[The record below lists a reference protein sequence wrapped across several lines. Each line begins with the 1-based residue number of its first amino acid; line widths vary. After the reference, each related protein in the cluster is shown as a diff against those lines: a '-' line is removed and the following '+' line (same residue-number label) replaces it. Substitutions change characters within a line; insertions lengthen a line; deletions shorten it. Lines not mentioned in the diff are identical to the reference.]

1 MEQFEGRLRDAAG
14 RVPLLQRLFP
24 AFFAAKAPI
33 LHIASDVGQGPV
45 VILLHGIASS
55 SQTFEDLLPLLAD
68 RHRCISIDLLGFGES
83 PEGVDYTIE
92 EHVEAIEATIRSLR
106 LRAPFTLVGHSL
118 GSLLSS
124 RFAAQY
130 PAQVSHLVMVSPPI
144 YPDPSELDSRVERM
158 QLGAYLRAYEYLR
171 ANKVFT
177 IGNAARVARLLKIS
191 QIFEISERNW
201 DAFVKSLQNCIES
214 QTTVTDLA
222 RVQAPVDVVYGAQ
235 DQFIAMG
242 TMRVIERLRN
252 VTVHRV
258 ELNDHLVRPRLAR
271 VVAAAIG
278 PVDQAQPTDAAR
290 PVSREHRGVAGRSRT
305 NLDSEHGH

>member
-1 MEQFEGRLRDAAG
+1 MGRFAERLQDAAG
-14 RVPLLQRLFP
+14 RVPLLRRFLPGFFP
-24 AFFAAKAPI
+24 TSGPI
-33 LHIASDVGQGPV
+33 LHIASDVGAGPV

-55 SQTFEDLLPLLAD
+55 SQTFKDLLPLLTD
-68 RHRCISIDLLGFGES
+68 HHRCISIDLLGFGES
-83 PEGVDYTIE
+83 PAGTDYTIE
-92 EHVEAIEATIRSLR
+92 EHVEAIRATVRSLR

-124 RFAAQY
+124 RYAALY
-130 PAQVSHLVMVSPPI
+130 PAQLSHLVMVSPPI
-144 YPDPSELDSRVERM
+144 YPDPSDLDNRVERM

-171 ANKVFT
+171 TNKVFT

-191 QIFEISERNW
+191 QVFEISERNW

-214 QTTVTDLA
+214 QTTVSDVA
-222 RVQAPVDVVYGAQ
+222 QVQVAVDVVYGAQ

-242 TMRVIERLRN
+242 TMRVLERLRN

-271 VVAAAIG
+271 VVAAVIDPAVRTGVI
-278 PVDQAQPTDAAR
+278 
-290 PVSREHRGVAGRSRT
+290 SRGEIHSGDG
-305 NLDSEHGH
+305 NLDSKHGH

>member
-1 MEQFEGRLRDAAG
+1 MERFAG
-14 RVPLLQRLFP
+14 RVQDAARRMPLLRRFFP
-24 AFFAAKAPI
+24 GLGAAKAPI

-45 VILLHGIASS
+45 VVLLHGIASS
-55 SQTFEDLLPLLAD
+55 SQTFKDLLPLLAD

-92 EHVEAIEATIRSLR
+92 EHVEAIVATIRSLR

-124 RFAAQY
+124 RFAARH
-130 PAQVSHLVMVSPPI
+130 PAQVGHLVMVSPPI
-144 YPDPSELDSRVERM
+144 YPDPSEIDSRVERM

-177 IGNAARVARLLKIS
+177 IGNAARVARLFKIS

-222 RVQAPVDVVYGAQ
+222 QMQAPVDVVYGAQ

-242 TMRVIERLRN
+242 TMRMIERLRN

-271 VVAAAIG
+271 VVAAAID
-278 PVDQAQPTDAAR
+278 PVERARLTGAAR
-290 PVSREHRGVAGRSRT
+290 PLSREPRGIAGRGRAD
-305 NLDSEHGH
+305 LDSGNGH

>member
-1 MEQFEGRLRDAAG
+1 MGQFAEWVQDAAQ
-14 RVPLLQRLFP
+14 RVPLLQRFLP
-24 AFFAAKAPI
+24 AKAPV
-33 LHIASDVGQGPV
+33 LHIASDIGEGPV

-55 SQTFEDLLPLLAD
+55 SQTFKDLLPMLSD
-68 RHRCISIDLLGFGES
+68 RYRCISIDLLGFGES
-83 PEGVDYTIE
+83 PAGQDYTIE

-124 RFAAQY
+124 RFAARY

-144 YPDPSELDSRVERM
+144 YPDPAELDNRVERM
-158 QLGAYLRAYEYLR
+158 QLDAYLRAYEYLR
-171 ANKVFT
+171 TNKTFT
-177 IGNAARVARLLKIS
+177 IANAARIGRLLKIS
-191 QIFEISERNW
+191 RIFEISERNW

-222 RVQAPVDVVYGAQ
+222 EVQVPVDVVYGAQ

-258 ELNDHLVRPRLAR
+258 ELNDHIVRPRLAR

-278 PVDQAQPTDAAR
+278 PA
-290 PVSREHRGVAGRSRT
+290 
-305 NLDSEHGH
+305 